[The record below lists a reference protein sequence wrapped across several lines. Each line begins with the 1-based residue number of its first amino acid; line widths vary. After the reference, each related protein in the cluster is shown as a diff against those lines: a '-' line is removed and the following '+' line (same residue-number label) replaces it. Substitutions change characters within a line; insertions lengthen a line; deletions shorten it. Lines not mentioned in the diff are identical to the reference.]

1 LERVLKRIRLPR
13 SRAGRLVLVLVPLVV
28 LVVLAVWRGPDPGPL
43 ERAFRRVE
51 WEWVAAAVLINLFSV
66 VVRAYA
72 WSIVINQ
79 AIPPPW
85 PRRRT
90 VFSAFCIGLLGNAA
104 LPGRVGELARVAVV
118 TRHVRRRP
126 GTWATIVGTV
136 FSHRLFDVIAAV
148 VLVLLTLYIAPIPQ
162 WASPVLAVAIGVG
175 LGLLLAGFLLA
186 RRHHR
191 PLSEELGA
199 FRRMMHMARRG
210 LTVLRR
216 PAPAVEALAFQLVG
230 WAAQLAAVYTTLL
243 AFGIDGSVEAA
254 ALVLVVMNVV
264 MIFPFWPGNIGL
276 VQAAVAAA
284 LLPYGVGY
292 GHGIVFGIGLQAIE
306 ASVGIGLG
314 FLFLAREGF
323 TFAMLKRMPEVT
335 EVDVDEDERVERI
348 A

>member
-1 LERVLKRIRLPR
+1 MRRVRPPR
-13 SRAGRLVLVLVPLVV
+13 SRAGRLLVV
-28 LVVLAVWRGPDPGPL
+28 LVPIAALVTLAVWRGPDPGPV
-43 ERAFRRVE
+43 ERAFRSVE

-66 VVRAYA
+66 VVRAQA
-72 WSIVINQ
+72 WNIVIKQ

-85 PRRRT
+85 PRRRN
-90 VFSAFCIGLLGNAA
+90 VFSAFSIGLLGNAA

-136 FSHRLFDVIAAV
+136 FAHRLFDVVASVIL
-148 VLVLLTLYIAPIPQ
+148 VLVTLYVAPIPE
-162 WASPVLAVAIGVG
+162 WASPVLAVAVGVG
-175 LGLLLAGFLLA
+175 LGLLIAGFLLA
-186 RRHHR
+186 RKHHR

-199 FRRMMHMARRG
+199 IRRVLHMARRG
-210 LTVLRR
+210 LAILRR
-216 PAPAVEALAFQLVG
+216 PAPAVEALFFQLVG
-230 WAAQLAAVYTTLL
+230 WAAQLAAVYMTLL
-243 AFGIDGSVEAA
+243 AFGIEPSWEAA
-254 ALVLVVMNVV
+254 AVVLVVMNVV

-284 LLPYGVGY
+284 LLPYGVSY

-323 TFAMLKRMPEVT
+323 TFAMLRRMPEVT
-335 EVDVDEDERVERI
+335 DVDVDEDERVERI

>member
-1 LERVLKRIRLPR
+1 MNRVRLPR
-13 SRAGRLVLVLVPLVV
+13 SRVGRLILVLVPIIALAG
-28 LVVLAVWRGPDPGPL
+28 LAVWRGPDPGPL
-43 ERAFRRVE
+43 ERAFRAVE
-51 WEWVAAAVLINLFSV
+51 WEWVAAAVLINFISI
-66 VVRAYA
+66 VVRAHA
-72 WSIVINQ
+72 WNIVIKQ
-79 AIPPPW
+79 AILPPW

-126 GTWATIVGTV
+126 GTWAIIVGTV
-136 FSHRLFDVIAAV
+136 FAHRLFDVVASV
-148 VLVLLTLYIAPIPQ
+148 LLVLLTLYVAPIPE
-162 WASPVLAVAIGVG
+162 WASPVLAVLVGVG

-191 PLSEELGA
+191 PLSDELGA
-199 FRRMMHMARRG
+199 FRRVLHMARRG

-216 PAPAVEALAFQLVG
+216 PVPALEALFFQLVG
-230 WAAQLAAVYTTLL
+230 WTAQLFAVYTSFL
-243 AFGIDGSVEAA
+243 AFGINPSIEAA

-264 MIFPFWPGNIGL
+264 MLFPFWPGNIGL
-276 VQAAVAAA
+276 LQAAVAAA
-284 LLPYGVGY
+284 LIPYGISY
-292 GHGIVFGIGLQAIE
+292 GHGILFGIGLQAIE

-314 FLFLAREGF
+314 FVFLAREGF

-335 EVDVDEDERVERI
+335 EMDVDEDERVERI

>member
-1 LERVLKRIRLPR
+1 MSRIRPPR
-13 SRAGRLVLVLVPLVV
+13 SRLGRLIVVLVPLAA
-28 LVVLAVWRGPDPGPL
+28 LVGLAVWRGPDPGPV
-43 ERAFRRVE
+43 ERAFRAVE

-66 VVRAYA
+66 IVRTHA
-72 WSIVINQ
+72 WNIVIKQ

-85 PRRRT
+85 PRRQT
-90 VFSAFCIGLLGNAA
+90 VFSAFCVGLLGNAA
-104 LPGRVGELARVAVV
+104 LPGRVGELARVAVI

-126 GTWATIVGTV
+126 GMWAIIVGTV
-136 FSHRLFDVIAAV
+136 FAHRLFDVVAAV
-148 VLVLLTLYIAPIPQ
+148 ALVLLTLYVAPIPE
-162 WASPVLAVAIGVG
+162 WAQPVLAVAIGVG

-199 FRRMMHMARRG
+199 FRRLLHMARRG

-216 PAPAVEALAFQLVG
+216 PAPALEALFFQLVG
-230 WAAQLAAVYTTLL
+230 WAAQLLAVYTTFL
-243 AFGIDGSVEAA
+243 AFGIDASVEAA

-292 GHGIVFGIGLQAIE
+292 PHGIVFGIGLQAIE
-306 ASVGIGLG
+306 VSVGVGLG

-323 TFAMLKRMPEVT
+323 TFAMLKRMPDLT
-335 EVDVDEDERVERI
+335 DVDVDEDERVERI

>member
-1 LERVLKRIRLPR
+1 MNRVRLPR
-13 SRAGRLVLVLVPLVV
+13 SRVGRLILVLVPIIALAG
-28 LVVLAVWRGPDPGPL
+28 LAVWRGPDPGPL
-43 ERAFRRVE
+43 ERAFRAVE
-51 WEWVAAAVLINLFSV
+51 WEWVAVAVLINFISI
-66 VVRAYA
+66 VVRAHA
-72 WSIVINQ
+72 WNIVIKQ
-79 AIPPPW
+79 AILPPW

-136 FSHRLFDVIAAV
+136 FAHRLFDVVASV
-148 VLVLLTLYIAPIPQ
+148 LLVLLTLYVAPIPE
-162 WASPVLAVAIGVG
+162 WASPVLAVVVGVG

-191 PLSEELGA
+191 PLSDELGA
-199 FRRMMHMARRG
+199 FRRVLHMARRG

-216 PAPAVEALAFQLVG
+216 PVPALEALFFQLVG
-230 WAAQLAAVYTTLL
+230 WTAQLFAVYTSFL
-243 AFGIDGSVEAA
+243 AFGINPSIEAA

-264 MIFPFWPGNIGL
+264 MLFPFWPGNIGL
-276 VQAAVAAA
+276 LQAAVAAA
-284 LLPYGVGY
+284 LIPYGISY
-292 GHGIVFGIGLQAIE
+292 GHGILFGIGLQAIE

-314 FLFLAREGF
+314 FVFLAREGF

-335 EVDVDEDERVERI
+335 EMDVDEDERVERI

>member
-1 LERVLKRIRLPR
+1 MKRVRLPR
-13 SRAGRLVLVLVPLVV
+13 TRTGRLILVLVPIAALVG
-28 LVVLAVWRGPDPGPL
+28 LAVWRGPDPGPV
-43 ERAFRRVE
+43 ERAFRAVE
-51 WEWVAAAVLINLFSV
+51 WEWVAVAVFINLISV
-66 VVRAYA
+66 VVRAHA
-72 WSIVINQ
+72 WNIVIKQ
-79 AIPPPW
+79 AILPPW

-90 VFSAFCIGLLGNAA
+90 VFSAFCIGLLANAA

-136 FSHRLFDVIAAV
+136 FAHRLFDVLASVAL
-148 VLVLLTLYIAPIPQ
+148 VLVTLYVAPIPQ

-199 FRRMMHMARRG
+199 LRRVLHMARRG

-216 PAPAVEALAFQLVG
+216 PVPALEALFFQLLG
-230 WAAQLAAVYTTLL
+230 WTAQLFAVYTSFL
-243 AFGIDGSVEAA
+243 AFGIDPSLEAA
-254 ALVLVVMNVV
+254 ALVLVVINVV
-264 MIFPFWPGNIGL
+264 MIFPFWPGNVGL

-284 LLPYGVGY
+284 LLPYGISY
-292 GHGIVFGIGLQAIE
+292 GHGILFGIGLQAIE

-314 FLFLAREGF
+314 FVFLAREGF
-323 TFAMLKRMPEVT
+323 TFAMLRRMPEVT
-335 EVDVDEDERVERI
+335 EMDVDEDERVERI

>member
-1 LERVLKRIRLPR
+1 MRRIRAPR
-13 SRAGRLVLVLVPLVV
+13 SRLGRLIVVLVPFAALVA
-28 LVVLAVWRGPDPGPL
+28 LAVWRGPDPGPV
-43 ERAFRRVE
+43 ERAFRAVE

-66 VVRAYA
+66 IVRAHA
-72 WSIVINQ
+72 WNIVIKQ
-79 AIPPPW
+79 AVPAPW

-126 GTWATIVGTV
+126 GTWAVVVGTV
-136 FSHRLFDVIAAV
+136 FAHRLFDVVAAV
-148 VLVLLTLYIAPIPQ
+148 ALVLLTLYVAPIPE
-162 WASPVLAVAIGVG
+162 WAQPVLAVVIGVG

-199 FRRMMHMARRG
+199 FRRLLHMARRG

-216 PAPAVEALAFQLVG
+216 PAPALEALFFQFVG
-230 WAAQLAAVYTTLL
+230 WTAQLFAVYTTFL
-243 AFGIDGSVEAA
+243 AFGIDPSVEAA

-292 GHGIVFGIGLQAIE
+292 GHGVVFGIGLQAIE
-306 ASVGIGLG
+306 VSVGIGLG
-314 FLFLAREGF
+314 FVFLAREGI
-323 TFAMLKRMPEVT
+323 TFAMLKRMPEFT
-335 EVDVDEDERVERI
+335 DVDVDEDERVERI

>member
-1 LERVLKRIRLPR
+1 MKRVRLPR
-13 SRAGRLVLVLVPLVV
+13 TRTGRLILVLVPIAV
-28 LVVLAVWRGPDPGPL
+28 LVALAVWRGPDPGPV
-43 ERAFRRVE
+43 ERAFRAVE
-51 WEWVAAAVLINLFSV
+51 WEWVAVAVFINFISV
-66 VVRAYA
+66 VVRAHA
-72 WSIVINQ
+72 WNIVIKQ
-79 AIPPPW
+79 AILPPW

-136 FSHRLFDVIAAV
+136 FAHRLFDVLASVAL
-148 VLVLLTLYIAPIPQ
+148 VLVTLYVAPIPQ

-199 FRRMMHMARRG
+199 LRRVLHMARRG

-216 PAPAVEALAFQLVG
+216 PAPALEALFFQLLG
-230 WAAQLAAVYTTLL
+230 WTAQLFAVYTSFL
-243 AFGIDGSVEAA
+243 AFGIDPSLEAA

-264 MIFPFWPGNIGL
+264 MIFPFWPGNVGL

-284 LLPYGVGY
+284 LLPYGISY
-292 GHGIVFGIGLQAIE
+292 GHGILFGIGLQAIE

-314 FLFLAREGF
+314 FVFLAREGF
-323 TFAMLKRMPEVT
+323 TFAMLRRMPEVT
-335 EVDVDEDERVERI
+335 EMDVDEDERVERI